1 MTTPGKRRPTSGAAV
16 APSTGSRPASSA
28 TAATVALIGRPNV
41 GKSTLFN
48 RIAGG
53 RKAIV
58 DERPGSTR
66 DRHFGKAEWNG
77 RAFWLVDT
85 GGLLPSSE
93 EPMDA
98 AIRTQVEMA
107 VASADVVLLLT
118 EVEVGPAPADQEIA
132 EYLRGKGKP
141 VILVVNKADQLA
153 KETRH
158 LAFYELGL
166 GDPVPVSA
174 ATGKGVGD
182 LLDLVAA
189 ALPEAPA
196 PEAEDAVAVAVVG
209 RPNVGKSSL
218 VNRLLGEDRQIVAA
232 EPGTTRDAIDS
243 PLSYK
248 GRSLTF
254 IDTAGLRK
262 RGKIDEAVEFYA
274 LLRTQRAIE
283 RAHVCVIVVDA
294 AEGLHTQDLKVAAQ
308 AWDAGTGLV
317 VAVNKWDLVEKDTK
331 TAEAG
336 RKKAV
341 ERAPFLADVPFL
353 YLSALTGQRV
363 QKVLDTVVEVAD
375 ARKGRVQT
383 AEVNRAIKEMIEE
396 RQPPQAGGSEVKL
409 LYGSQIGEAPPTF
422 AIVSSRPDSIPESY
436 RRFVVNGLR
445 ARFGFLGTPI
455 RLRFT
460 RRRREPGR

>member
-1 MTTPGKRRPTSGAAV
+1 V
-16 APSTGSRPASSA
+16 N
-28 TAATVALIGRPNV
+28 AATVALIGRPNV

-85 GGLLPSSE
+85 GGLLPSSD

-107 VASADVVLLLT
+107 VAAADVVLLLT
-118 EVEVGPAPADQEIA
+118 EVDVGPAPADQEIA

-158 LAFYELGL
+158 LAFWELGL

-182 LLDLVAA
+182 LLDVVAA
-189 ALPEAPA
+189 ALPEAPE
-196 PEAEDAVAVAVVG
+196 PETEDAVAVAVVG

-218 VNRLLGEDRQIVAA
+218 VNRLLGEDRHIVAP

-243 PLSYK
+243 PLTYK
-248 GRSLTF
+248 GRTLTF
-254 IDTAGLRK
+254 IDTAGLRR

-283 RAHVCVIVVDA
+283 RADVCVIVVDA
-294 AEGLHTQDLKVAAQ
+294 ADGLHTQDLKVAAQ

-341 ERAPFLADVPFL
+341 ERAPFLADVPFIFV
-353 YLSALTGQRV
+353 SALTGQRAA
-363 QKVLDTVVEVAD
+363 KVLDAVLEVAE
-375 ARKGRVQT
+375 ARRGRVQT
-383 AEVNRAIKEMIEE
+383 AEVNRAIKEMVAE
-396 RQPPQAGGSEVKL
+396 RQPPQAGGAEVKL

-422 AIVSSRPDSIPESY
+422 AIVSSRPDSIPDSY
-436 RRFVVNGLR
+436 RRFVINGLR

-460 RRRREPGR
+460 RRRRAGVA

>member
-1 MTTPGKRRPTSGAAV
+1 MN
-16 APSTGSRPASSA
+16 
-28 TAATVALIGRPNV
+28 AATVALIGRPNV

-66 DRHFGKAEWNG
+66 DRHFGKGEWNG

-107 VASADVVLLLT
+107 VAAADVVLLLT
-118 EVEVGPAPADQEIA
+118 EVDVGPAPADQEIA

-158 LAFYELGL
+158 LAFWELGL

-182 LLDLVAA
+182 LLDVVAA
-189 ALPEAPA
+189 ALPEAPE
-196 PEAEDAVAVAVVG
+196 PETEDAVAVAVVG

-218 VNRLLGEDRQIVAA
+218 VNRLLGEDRHIVAP

-243 PLSYK
+243 PLTYK
-248 GRSLTF
+248 SRTLTF
-254 IDTAGLRK
+254 IDTAGLRR

-283 RAHVCVIVVDA
+283 RADVCVIVVDA
-294 AEGLHTQDLKVAAQ
+294 ADGLHTQDLKVAAQ

-341 ERAPFLADVPFL
+341 ERAPFLADVPFIFV
-353 YLSALTGQRV
+353 SALTGQRAA
-363 QKVLDTVVEVAD
+363 KVLDAVLEVAE
-375 ARKGRVQT
+375 ARRGRVQT
-383 AEVNRAIKEMIEE
+383 AEVNRAIKEMVAE
-396 RQPPQAGGSEVKL
+396 RQPPQAGGAEVKL

-422 AIVSSRPDSIPESY
+422 AIVSSRPDSIPDSY
-436 RRFVVNGLR
+436 RRFVINGLR

-460 RRRREPGR
+460 RRRRAGVA

>member
-1 MTTPGKRRPTSGAAV
+1 V
-16 APSTGSRPASSA
+16 N
-28 TAATVALIGRPNV
+28 AATVALIGRPNV

-66 DRHFGKAEWNG
+66 DRHFGKGEWNG

-85 GGLLPSSE
+85 GGLLPSSD

-107 VASADVVLLLT
+107 VAAADVVLLLT
-118 EVEVGPAPADQEIA
+118 EVDVGPAPADQEIA

-158 LAFYELGL
+158 LAFWELGL

-182 LLDLVAA
+182 LLDVVAA
-189 ALPEAPA
+189 ALPEAPE
-196 PEAEDAVAVAVVG
+196 PETEDAVAVAVVG

-218 VNRLLGEDRQIVAA
+218 VNRLLGEDRHIVAP

-243 PLSYK
+243 PLTYK
-248 GRSLTF
+248 GRTLTF
-254 IDTAGLRK
+254 IDTAGLRR

-283 RAHVCVIVVDA
+283 RADVCVIVVDA
-294 AEGLHTQDLKVAAQ
+294 ADGLHTQDLKVAAQ

-341 ERAPFLADVPFL
+341 ERAPFLADVPFIFV
-353 YLSALTGQRV
+353 SALTGQRAA
-363 QKVLDTVVEVAD
+363 KVLDAVLEVAE
-375 ARKGRVQT
+375 ARRGRVQT
-383 AEVNRAIKEMIEE
+383 AEVNRAIKEMVAE
-396 RQPPQAGGSEVKL
+396 RQPPQAGGAEVKL

-422 AIVSSRPDSIPESY
+422 AIVSSRPDSIPDSY
-436 RRFVVNGLR
+436 RRFVINGLR

-460 RRRREPGR
+460 RRRRAGVA